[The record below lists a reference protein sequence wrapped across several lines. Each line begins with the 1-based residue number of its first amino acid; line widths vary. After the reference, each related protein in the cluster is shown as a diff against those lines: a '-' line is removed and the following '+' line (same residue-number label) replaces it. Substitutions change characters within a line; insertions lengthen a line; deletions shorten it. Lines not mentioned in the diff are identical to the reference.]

1 MDEILLAAPLEG
13 DSFWDPVAASWPL
26 MALLGAIVLV
36 LTIGFVVWLV
46 LQPEE
51 PDMDTEHLVDEAIR
65 ADRDEAA
72 LIRRRLDADAGR
84 TDVSDPELR

>member
-1 MDEILLAAPLEG
+1 MDEILLAAPFEG

-51 PDMDTEHLVDEAIR
+51 PDMDTEHLVDEAVR